1 MQPTIGCKLM
11 YGNKLMRLLFE
22 IDPDVCKQLPPI
34 ALTFSGDTLYI
45 FRKYTQAFGFHK
57 RSKHK
62 SSHKLP
68 QKKPESFGI
77 PFVVPKKLKKRISN
91 SYIQGRSLIEF
102 LYGGRIFTLMKIF
115 NVQKIKIAVFH
126 NNVPYLR
133 CILRIV
139 NGN

>member
-1 MQPTIGCKLM
+1 
-11 YGNKLMRLLFE
+11 
-22 IDPDVCKQLPPI
+22 
-34 ALTFSGDTLYI
+34 
-45 FRKYTQAFGFHK
+45 

-62 SSHKLP
+62 SPHKPP

-77 PFVVPKKLKKRISN
+77 PIVVPKKLKKEYPIHIFR
-91 SYIQGRSLIEF
+91 GRSLIEF

-126 NNVPYLR
+126 NNVPYLH